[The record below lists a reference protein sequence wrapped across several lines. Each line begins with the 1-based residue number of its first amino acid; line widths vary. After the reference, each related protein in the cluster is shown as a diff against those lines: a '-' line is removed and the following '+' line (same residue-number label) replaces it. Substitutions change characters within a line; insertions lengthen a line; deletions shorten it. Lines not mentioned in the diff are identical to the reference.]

1 MNLVIIVPYL
11 LFKYDSHI
19 FSSENGLED
28 GQSDEETT
36 GAGSGVENPEDE
48 IPAIDLDQESS
59 SGEAGGSDE
68 EVDRPNADDV
78 IGVSDGYGV
87 DGGGTASGAESTV
100 EAVDYFTEEDS
111 ANDIDVTG
119 PESGAAG
126 STGAAP
132 GSTGAAPGTG
142 GTGRPLGTPGTG
154 EAGRPQGT
162 AGATGPAGT
171 GTGTGGASQTAGA
184 TRPSGAAGAGAVG
197 AGRPGSVGPNVG
209 GGSPKPG
216 SSSSAA
222 GIPRPDLPTAPGP
235 QQFVPPAAQAPQS
248 FYGSPPPESPLD
260 DDYSGSLPALD
271 VLPPQVT
278 RKTCG

>member
-1 MNLVIIVPYL
+1 
-11 LFKYDSHI
+11 
-19 FSSENGLED
+19 
-28 GQSDEETT
+28 
-36 GAGSGVENPEDE
+36 
-48 IPAIDLDQESS
+48 
-59 SGEAGGSDE
+59 
-68 EVDRPNADDV
+68 
-78 IGVSDGYGV
+78 VSDGYGV

-119 PESGAAG
+119 PQSGTAG

-132 GSTGAAPGTG
+132 ATAGASGTAGAPGTG
-142 GTGRPLGTPGTG
+142 GAGRPLGTAGATGPSGTG
-154 EAGRPQGT
+154 GAGRPLGT

-171 GTGTGGASQTAGA
+171 GGASQTSGA
-184 TRPSGAAGAGAVG
+184 TRPSGAAGAGAGG

-216 SSSSAA
+216 APSAGA
-222 GIPRPDLPTAPGP
+222 GGVPRPDLPTAPGP

-278 RKTCG
+278 EKHLDTCMVKEEYKGTVSRDGFGF

>member
-1 MNLVIIVPYL
+1 
-11 LFKYDSHI
+11 
-19 FSSENGLED
+19 
-28 GQSDEETT
+28 
-36 GAGSGVENPEDE
+36 VENPEDE
-48 IPAIDLDQESS
+48 IPAIDLDQESNS
-59 SGEAGGSDE
+59 NEAGGSDQSDE
-68 EVDRPNADDV
+68 EADRPNADDV

-132 GSTGAAPGTG
+132 GTAGVPGTAGAAPGTAG
-142 GTGRPLGTPGTG
+142 ASGTGG
-154 EAGRPQGT
+154 AGRPVGT
-162 AGATGPAGT
+162 AGATGPSGT
-171 GTGTGGASQTAGA
+171 GGVGRPVGTAGTGGASQTSGA
-184 TRPSGAAGAGAVG
+184 TAVGAG

-209 GGSPKPG
+209 SGSPKPG
-216 SSSSAA
+216 APSAGA
-222 GIPRPDLPTAPGP
+222 GGIPRPDLPTAPGP

-271 VLPPQVT
+271 VLPPQV
-278 RKTCG
+278 KGKHVDTCMVKQDFKGTVSPDGFGF